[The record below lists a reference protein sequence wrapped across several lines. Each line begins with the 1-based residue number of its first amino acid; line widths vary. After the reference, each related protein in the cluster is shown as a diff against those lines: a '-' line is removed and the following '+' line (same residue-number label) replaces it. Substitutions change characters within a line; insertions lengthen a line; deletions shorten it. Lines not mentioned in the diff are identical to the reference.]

1 MHKSLKLKSRN
12 GYLHTDR
19 FFIPWIRFSKGK
31 GKRERERERDLE
43 VMGFV
48 VAYSKM
54 TKGGQRERSD
64 NIEK

>member
-1 MHKSLKLKSRN
+1 MGIYIL
-12 GYLHTDR
+12 TD
-19 FFIPWIRFSKGK
+19 FLFLELDSQKGK
-31 GKRERERERDLE
+31 GKERERERDLE